1 MSALS
6 DLSCRGITERSNFEG
21 HQQIGHWRGHS
32 DSEGQKLLPG
42 TTVEVAEEG
51 MSVSEEMPEN
61 GLIVECLTEP
71 GGVDFD
77 SVEQKYSGPVSY
89 TLDSLTVG
97 LVDEAELTEELKD
110 ECSRYVN
117 ANLYPVISGI
127 VANDLE
133 IHTVSTKDV
142 LRTGSMSAYS

>member
-1 MSALS
+1 
-6 DLSCRGITERSNFEG
+6 
-21 HQQIGHWRGHS
+21 
-32 DSEGQKLLPG
+32 
-42 TTVEVAEEG
+42 VAEEG